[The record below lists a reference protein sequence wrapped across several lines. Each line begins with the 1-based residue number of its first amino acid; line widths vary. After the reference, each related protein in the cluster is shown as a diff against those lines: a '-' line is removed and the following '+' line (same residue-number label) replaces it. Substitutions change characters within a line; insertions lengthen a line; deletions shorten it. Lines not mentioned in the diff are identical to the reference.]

1 MLSRITRSRDERGFS
16 NTQHQGAPDPVLVV
30 LGREI
35 KNAVLLQVAK
45 QIEIETKKANKKA
58 TLNEG

>member
-1 MLSRITRSRDERGFS
+1 MVSRIIRSRDEKDFS
-16 NTQHQGAPDPVLVV
+16 NTQHQGAPDPVPLVP
-30 LGREI
+30 GREI